1 MPERGRQV
9 AGALERIST
18 IRQSFDFD
26 AFKQAFLSQDVNRW
40 VTFYATDAEWIEYR
54 HTNPP
59 RAPNRMV
66 GQSQIKDFLNRIK
79 ASHVSIAIANEVL
92 GPTRAAFCVT
102 CTLSDGVRRI
112 IEHVIIHHSNGR
124 ITRQV
129 DVEAWD

>member
-1 MPERGRQV
+1 MPKSIQG
-9 AGALERIST
+9 
-18 IRQSFDFD
+18 FDFD
-26 AFKQAFLSQDVNRW
+26 AFKQAVMSQDVDRW
-40 VTFYATDAEWIEYR
+40 ISFYAPDAEWIEYR

-66 GQSQIKDFLNRIK
+66 GQPDIK
-79 ASHVSIAIANEVL
+79 AFLGRVKASNISIAITDQIV

-112 IEHVIIHHSNGR
+112 IEHVIIHYSDGR

>member
-1 MPERGRQV
+1 MSTSGR
-9 AGALERIST
+9 
-18 IRQSFDFD
+18 SFDF
-26 AFKQAFLSQDVNRW
+26 ATFKQAFQSQDVDKW
-40 VTFYATDAEWIEYR
+40 VTFYAPDAEWIEYR

-59 RAPNRMV
+59 RAPNRMA
-66 GQSQIKDFLNRIK
+66 GRSQIEAFLSRIK
-79 ASHVSIAIANEVL
+79 ASNISIAITDEIL
-92 GPTRAAFCVT
+92 GSTRASFCVT

>member
-1 MPERGRQV
+1 MPKSIEG
-9 AGALERIST
+9 
-18 IRQSFDFD
+18 FDFD
-26 AFKQAFLSQDVNRW
+26 AFKQAFMSQDVDKW
-40 VTFYATDAEWIEYR
+40 ITYYAPDAEWIEYR

-66 GQSQIKDFLNRIK
+66 GQSDIK
-79 ASHVSIAIANEVL
+79 AFLGRVKASNISIAITDQIV

-102 CTLSDGVRRI
+102 CTLSDGARRI
-112 IEHVIIHHSNGR
+112 IEHVIIHYSDDK

>member
-1 MPERGRQV
+1 M
-9 AGALERIST
+9 ST
-18 IRQSFDFD
+18 SGQSFDFD
-26 AFKQAFLSQDVNRW
+26 AFKQAFLSQDVDKW
-40 VTFYATDAEWIEYR
+40 VTFYAPDAEWIEYR

-59 RAPNRMV
+59 NAPNRVV
-66 GQSQIKDFLNRIK
+66 GQSEIKAFLRRIK
-79 ASHVSIAIANEVL
+79 ASNVSIAITDEIL

-112 IEHVIIHHSNGR
+112 IEHVIIHYSNGR

>member
-1 MPERGRQV
+1 M
-9 AGALERIST
+9 SMSD
-18 IRQSFDFD
+18 QSFDFE
-26 AFKQAFLSQDVNRW
+26 AFKRAFQSQDVDTW
-40 VTFYATDAEWIEYR
+40 VTFYAPDAEWIEYR

-66 GQSQIKDFLNRIK
+66 GQSDIRAFLGRVK
-79 ASHVSIAIANEVL
+79 ASNVSITITDEIL

-102 CTLSDGVRRI
+102 CTLADGVRRI
-112 IEHVIIHHSNGR
+112 IEHVIIHYSNGR

>member
-1 MPERGRQV
+1 M
-9 AGALERIST
+9 ST
-18 IRQSFDFD
+18 SDQSFDFD
-26 AFKQAFLSQDVNRW
+26 GYKRAFLSQDVDEW
-40 VTFYATDAEWIEYR
+40 ITFYARDAEWIEYR

-66 GQSQIKDFLNRIK
+66 GQSDIRAFLDRVK
-79 ASHVSIAIANEVL
+79 ASNIAITITDEIL

-112 IEHVIIHHSNGR
+112 IEHVIIHYSNGR

>member
-1 MPERGRQV
+1 M
-9 AGALERIST
+9 ST
-18 IRQSFDFD
+18 SGQSFDFD
-26 AFKQAFLSQDVNRW
+26 AFKQAFLSQDVNKW
-40 VTFYATDAEWIEYR
+40 VTFYAPDAEWIEYR

-59 RAPNRMV
+59 SAPNRMV
-66 GQSQIKDFLNRIK
+66 GQSEIKAFLSRIK
-79 ASHVSIAIANEVL
+79 ASNISIAITDEIL

-112 IEHVIIHHSNGR
+112 IEHVIIHYSNGR